1 MRDIVSGIELGRHIS
16 ELHSPLAYQ
25 PDAWMRHSWHSFQA
39 VTRPPIGTCEY
50 MHHILRDVTLRLS
63 WVVLDVSVVPLP
75 QAITD
80 GETRV

>member
-1 MRDIVSGIELGRHIS
+1 
-16 ELHSPLAYQ
+16 
-25 PDAWMRHSWHSFQA
+25 MRHGWHSFQA
-39 VTRPPIGTCEY
+39 ATRPPIGTCEY

-80 GETRV
+80 GLSKCELSQR